1 MTKLKIT
8 RQYSHYP
15 NYKDSGVDW
24 IGSIPMTWVVLPFQR
39 LYARFKKTGFSD
51 KELLSVYRDRGVIIK
66 SSRTDNYNKP
76 SLDLSK
82 YQLVKKNY
90 LAINKMK
97 AWQGSLGVS
106 NFDGIVSPA
115 YYVYKP
121 ISEKVSKF
129 HHYLLRSSLY
139 ISQYERISGGI
150 RNNQWDLDAEKMKTL
165 EVIIPSELDQKSI
178 VSYIDNKLIIIDK
191 IIEQKQKLIELLQE
205 KRSALITHAVT
216 KGLDPHAKMKPS
228 GIDWIG
234 DIPEDWEILRIKTLC
249 TISRGASPRPID
261 DPRYFDENGEYAWV
275 RISDVTASSRY
286 LEKTEQRL
294 SEVGKNLSVPL
305 NPGELFLSIAGSVGK
320 PIITKIK
327 CCIHDGFVYFKDLR
341 VNKELLWYIFIAGEA
356 YKGLGKLGTQLNLNT
371 DTVGNISIPVP
382 PKKAQQDIVNFL
394 DNTILKYDQSIHLI
408 ESQII
413 QLTEYRSSLIYH
425 AVTGKIKV

>member
-327 CCIHDGFVYFKDLR
+327 CCR
-341 VNKELLWYIFIAGEA
+341 PC
-356 YKGLGKLGTQLNLNT
+356 QC
-371 DTVGNISIPVP
+371 
-382 PKKAQQDIVNFL
+382 
-394 DNTILKYDQSIHLI
+394 
-408 ESQII
+408 
-413 QLTEYRSSLIYH
+413 
-425 AVTGKIKV
+425 